1 MTFTPD
7 YDGALVHPSPN
18 HGERIGFDHPDM
30 ILLHY
35 TGMPGADSALD
46 WLSREESQV
55 SCHYFVFEDGRVL
68 QLVPEARRAWHA
80 GKGSWKSCTDINSC
94 SIGIEIANDGHPGG
108 LPDFPSVQIEAV
120 IALCKDIIQR
130 RNIRPER
137 VLGHS
142 DVAPVRKVDP
152 GEKFPW
158 KRLAESGVGH
168 YVDPTPLGS
177 GRFFQLGEEGQ
188 PIQALQTMLSLYG
201 YATAITG
208 VFDARTKGDVE
219 AFQRHFRQEQVDG
232 IADKSTIDTLH
243 RLLKTL
249 PDLG

>member
-142 DVAPVRKVDP
+142 DVA
-152 GEKFPW
+152 
-158 KRLAESGVGH
+158 
-168 YVDPTPLGS
+168 
-177 GRFFQLGEEGQ
+177 
-188 PIQALQTMLSLYG
+188 
-201 YATAITG
+201 
-208 VFDARTKGDVE
+208 RTKGDVE
-219 AFQRHFRQEQVDG
+219 AFQRHFRLEQVDG
-232 IADKSTIDTLH
+232 IADMSTIDTLH